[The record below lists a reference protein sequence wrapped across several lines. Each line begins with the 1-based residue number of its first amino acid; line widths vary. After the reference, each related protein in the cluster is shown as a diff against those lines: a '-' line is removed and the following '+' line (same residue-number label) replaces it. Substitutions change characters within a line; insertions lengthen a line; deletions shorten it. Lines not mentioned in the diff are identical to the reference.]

1 MSTGQMFYGFRY
13 SSDRCATPDVG
24 ACKYYLGLVPHGSFA
39 QHRDLGS
46 GLFLQTF
53 DGVALRS
60 QNLPHEVELTG
71 TEKSG
76 KSRLAVEA
84 RATLSSPSCCRRASL
99 KKVASSVA
107 PDATKSESE
116 AASQDATDQ
125 TTASY

>member
-1 MSTGQMFYGFRY
+1 MFYGFRY

-71 TEKSG
+71 TQNRG
-76 KSRLAVEA
+76 
-84 RATLSSPSCCRRASL
+84 RA
-99 KKVASSVA
+99 
-107 PDATKSESE
+107 D
-116 AASQDATDQ
+116 
-125 TTASY
+125 